1 MFQSSLIHSFWA
13 ILTRKSMWCFIL
25 CNPPWH
31 IFLSGFH
38 SSSPV
43 CQAASQHL
51 RPRVHGH
58 RVWVR
63 GLRVT
68 SSHCQMGQEWRCCHP
83 QRLLQNNCM
92 FIRNTC
98 LSQPFSSW
106 EWLKMLLVTL
116 LTAGFTLPSCS
127 VEGAQPAG
135 SGSRQVRWGFLPVP
149 CGKRCWQHPVQ
160 CPAHH
165 LRSRY
170 ATHQQHPL
178 ICKLDMLAN

>member
-13 ILTRKSMWCFIL
+13 ILTRKSMSCFIL

-106 EWLKMLLVTL
+106 EWLKMLLVRL
-116 LTAGFTLPSCS
+116 LTAGFFP
-127 VEGAQPAG
+127 P
-135 SGSRQVRWGFLPVP
+135 FLFCRRSTTCRFWVSSSQMRVSTSALRKTMLATSSPVP
-149 CGKRCWQHPVQ
+149 
-160 CPAHH
+160 
-165 LRSRY
+165 SSSS
-170 ATHQQHPL
+170 
-178 ICKLDMLAN
+178 